1 VLQSSQRNKMR
12 KGALIHR
19 TDVCGS
25 FGTKTLSFRN
35 GRTKNHNRLSV
46 LVKLDTRSDKRE
58 EVRIM
63 AIYHFS
69 AKVISRS
76 KGQSSVKS
84 AAYRSGEQLHDER
97 TGETKKY
104 KRKVQPEAMILA
116 PSHAPEWVHDRN
128 RLWNGVEQIEKR
140 KDAQL
145 AREVEVSLPRELSNK
160 QQKELIINYVQ
171 EQFVNK
177 GMVADIAIHR
187 DDKLNPHAHV
197 MLTTREISEEGFGK
211 KNREWNDRELLNHWR
226 EEWANHANKALEREG
241 IQDRISHLSHEA
253 RGIETLPTVHLGHV
267 ANDMEK
273 RGVQSDRGNINR
285 ERQEYN
291 RLVVDLQKYREE
303 KRALEQELA
312 RKQEQKQKEERF
324 HTASERVHLREAS
337 KILKD
342 EPTLSNIAER
352 LEQLNKW
359 EKRNDSNSQF
369 LRWKDEAIQTI
380 ANYYHEIDLAKQRI
394 TNAQNEINKFSRLSL
409 LKSENRNKK
418 RDFENKITEDKKLI
432 KNHQEKINLY
442 HKKLGFNNEQEF
454 NLVKKQHEI
463 ERPGFLEKN
472 RDTRKQINFYKDTLH
487 KAENALKNSFI
498 REIANKYPE
507 RPETVYMSYETA
519 NKINQVN
526 KSNNRV
532 VPIET
537 IEKNVNQRK
546 TEIQKL
552 YGEFNR
558 FQTIKESSL
567 GRNELI
573 QSQISKVEKTINTKQ
588 SSLGILESI
597 INGLEQ
603 ANRTM
608 QQEQNRQQQTKNK
621 TKGKKN
627 KPNKSIE
634 R

>member
-1 VLQSSQRNKMR
+1 
-12 KGALIHR
+12 
-19 TDVCGS
+19 
-25 FGTKTLSFRN
+25 
-35 GRTKNHNRLSV
+35 
-46 LVKLDTRSDKRE
+46 
-58 EVRIM
+58 M

-84 AAYRSGEQLHDER
+84 AAYRSGERLHDER

-128 RLWNGVEQIEKR
+128 RLWNEVEKIEKR

-177 GMVADIAIHR
+177 GMIADIAIHR
-187 DDKLNPHAHV
+187 DNQENPHAHV

-253 RGIETLPTVHLGHV
+253 RGIEALPTVHLGHV

-303 KRALEQELA
+303 KKALEQEKA
-312 RKQEQKQKEERF
+312 RQQEQKKSAEKF
-324 HTASERVHLREAS
+324 TAAELVSLQEAS
-337 KILKD
+337 KILNAG
-342 EPTLSNIAER
+342 PSLQNIEKR

-359 EKRNDSNSQF
+359 EKRNDSNNQF
-369 LRWKDEAIQTI
+369 IRWKDEATQTVS
-380 ANYYHEIDLAKQRI
+380 NYYHEIDLANQRI
-394 TNAQNEINKFSRLSL
+394 TNAQNEINNIGWFPTKQ
-409 LKSENRNKK
+409 NREKK
-418 RDFENKITEDKKLI
+418 QNLEVNIANENKQIENYKD
-432 KNHQEKINLY
+432 KINSY
-442 HKKLGFNNEQEF
+442 SEKLKFNSQQEF

-463 ERPGFLEKN
+463 ERPGLLEKN

-507 RPETVYMSYETA
+507 RPEAVYMSYETA
-519 NKINQVN
+519 KKINQVN

-552 YGEFNR
+552 YGEFDR

-573 QSQISKVEKTINTKQ
+573 QSQISKVEKTINAKQ

-621 TKGKKN
+621 TKRKN
-627 KPNKSIE
+627 IKSNKSIE

>member
-1 VLQSSQRNKMR
+1 
-12 KGALIHR
+12 
-19 TDVCGS
+19 
-25 FGTKTLSFRN
+25 
-35 GRTKNHNRLSV
+35 
-46 LVKLDTRSDKRE
+46 
-58 EVRIM
+58 M

-84 AAYRSGEQLHDER
+84 AAYRSGERLHDER

-104 KRKVQPEAMILA
+104 KREVQPETMIFA

-128 RLWNGVEQIEKR
+128 RLWNEVEKIEKR

-187 DDKLNPHAHV
+187 DNQENPHAHV
-197 MLTTREISEEGFGK
+197 MLTTRGISEEGFGK

-253 RGIETLPTVHLGHV
+253 RGIEALPTVHLGHV

-303 KRALEQELA
+303 KKALEQEKA
-312 RKQEQKQKEERF
+312 RQQEQKKSAEKF
-324 HTASERVHLREAS
+324 TDAERVSLQEAS
-337 KILKD
+337 KILNAG
-342 EPTLSNIAER
+342 PSLQNIEKR
-352 LEQLNKW
+352 LEQLDKW
-359 EKRNDSNSQF
+359 EKRNDSNNQF
-369 LRWKDEAIQTI
+369 LRWKDEAIQTVS
-380 ANYYHEIDLAKQRI
+380 NYYHEIDLANQRI
-394 TNAQNEINKFSRLSL
+394 TNAQNEINNIGWFPTKQ
-409 LKSENRNKK
+409 NREKK
-418 RDFENKITEDKKLI
+418 QNLEVNIANENKQIENYKD
-432 KNHQEKINLY
+432 KINSY
-442 HKKLGFNNEQEF
+442 SEKLKFNSQQEF

-463 ERPGFLEKN
+463 ERPGLLEKN

-507 RPETVYMSYETA
+507 RPEAVYMSYETA
-519 NKINQVN
+519 KQINQVN

-552 YGEFNR
+552 YGEFDR

-573 QSQISKVEKTINTKQ
+573 QSQISKVEKTINAKQ

-621 TKGKKN
+621 TKRKN
-627 KPNKSIE
+627 IKSNKSIE

>member
-1 VLQSSQRNKMR
+1 
-12 KGALIHR
+12 
-19 TDVCGS
+19 
-25 FGTKTLSFRN
+25 
-35 GRTKNHNRLSV
+35 
-46 LVKLDTRSDKRE
+46 
-58 EVRIM
+58 
-63 AIYHFS
+63 
-69 AKVISRS
+69 
-76 KGQSSVKS
+76 
-84 AAYRSGEQLHDER
+84 
-97 TGETKKY
+97 
-104 KRKVQPEAMILA
+104 
-116 PSHAPEWVHDRN
+116 
-128 RLWNGVEQIEKR
+128 
-140 KDAQL
+140 
-145 AREVEVSLPRELSNK
+145 
-160 QQKELIINYVQ
+160 
-171 EQFVNK
+171 
-177 GMVADIAIHR
+177 
-187 DDKLNPHAHV
+187 
-197 MLTTREISEEGFGK
+197 
-211 KNREWNDRELLNHWR
+211 
-226 EEWANHANKALEREG
+226 
-241 IQDRISHLSHEA
+241 DRISHLSHEA

-463 ERPGFLEKN
+463 ERPGLLEKN

-552 YGEFNR
+552 HDEFDR
-558 FQTIKESSL
+558 FQTIKESNL

-573 QSQISKVEKTINTKQ
+573 QSQISKVEKTIDAKQ